1 MTVFERHPRARWAV
15 PVTVLALVSGG
26 GIAMSS
32 AQADSGLAPK
42 TAQELLVAL
51 QQAKVETYSGTVR
64 ASVDLGLGGLSAG
77 TPHRATAFSNLADG
91 TSTLR
96 VWAAGP
102 DRQRVALVGD
112 GGEADV
118 IRDGRT
124 VWTWNA
130 QERTATKATL
140 PTEQEQAAARAKKQ
154 AALTPEQRAA
164 HARAEAQMPKT
175 PADAARLALE
185 KLDPTTAVT
194 TNGYAT
200 VAGRPVYELVLT
212 PRTSATLVR
221 RVAISLDAKTS
232 MPLRVRVDGANR
244 DKPAVD
250 LGFTSFSTDAP
261 AASLFAFTPPAGA
274 KVTQA
279 QHEAKPAKQQKAEK
293 PAAVEVGTGWSTV
306 SVTRLPADELA
317 RLTAKPADGATNPLT
332 SLPEQHGAW
341 GSGRVFEG
349 TLVSAVLTKDGRL
362 AVGAVPASQLFAALS
377 SPAAALK

>member
-1 MTVFERHPRARWAV
+1 MTVFERHPQARWAV

-102 DRQRVALVGD
+102 DRQRIALVGD

-140 PTEQEQAAARAKKQ
+140 PTEREQAAARAKKQ
-154 AALTPEQRAA
+154 AALTPEQ
-164 HARAEAQMPKT
+164 HARAEAQLPKT

-221 RVAISLDAKTS
+221 RVAIDLDAATS
-232 MPLRVRVDGANR
+232 TPLRVRVDGANR

-250 LGFTSFSTDAP
+250 LGFTSFSTESP

-279 QHEAKPAKQQKAEK
+279 QQHAQTAKRKAEK

-362 AVGAVPASQLFAALS
+362 AVGAVPASQLFAVLS